1 MNWVRPIPNYARRRT
16 MRGRPPAS
24 DRERGSLS
32 LMVALLFV
40 ALVCLAGIVVDA
52 GSKLNADQNAAA
64 VAQEAARAGATLA
77 DQSTAYAT
85 GRFVVDQASAVAAA
99 RAYLA
104 AVPDMHGT
112 VTAVGDSTIEV
123 TVTEVIPTRFLSLI
137 GIDSMT
143 TTATARA
150 ALVSGGA

>member
-1 MNWVRPIPNYARRRT
+1 VARYRIEIGER
-16 MRGRPPAS
+16 
-24 DRERGSLS
+24 DRGSLS
-32 LMVALLFV
+32 LMVALLAV
-40 ALVCLAGIVVDA
+40 ALTCLAGIVVDA
-52 GSKLNADQNAAA
+52 GNKLNADQNAIA

-85 GRFVVDQASAVAAA
+85 GSFVVNQASAIAAA

-104 AVPDMHGT
+104 AVPDVHGT
-112 VTAVGDSTIEV
+112 VTAVGNSTIEV
-123 TVTEVIPTRFLSLI
+123 TVTEVTPTRFLSLI

-150 ALVSGGA
+150 VLVSGGA